1 MRRALAA
8 AALGAAAACH
18 PAKPPQP
25 APAPARAAAPDAGP
39 PRDPAQE
46 ARDLL
51 ASARA
56 QRERM
61 ERNRRQPDPDPAVL
75 ATDAQGCAWDAKRAR
90 ERGASIEAVYLEAVC
105 TAAWARL
112 QGFTPLIERRVELI
126 EAFDRTAKEAPDL
139 DGAGPDRE
147 LGALLAALPAYA
159 GGDLELARKH
169 LEDAIRRAPKD
180 ARNRLVLAR
189 AVAVKAQDRSLFR
202 EQLQAVIDGSDQ
214 AAVAEASALLRRES
228 ELFAEPQ

>member
-1 MRRALAA
+1 M
-8 AALGAAAACH
+8 
-18 PAKPPQP
+18 
-25 APAPARAAAPDAGP
+25 
-39 PRDPAQE
+39 
-46 ARDLL
+46 
-51 ASARA
+51 
-56 QRERM
+56 
-61 ERNRRQPDPDPAVL
+61 
-75 ATDAQGCAWDAKRAR
+75 
-90 ERGASIEAVYLEAVC
+90 
-105 TAAWARL
+105 
-112 QGFTPLIERRVELI
+112 
-126 EAFDRTAKEAPDL
+126 
-139 DGAGPDRE
+139 
-147 LGALLAALPAYA
+147 GALLAALPAYA